1 MIQFEIKNLH
11 LSFGGLNA
19 LTGINLHIRKGET
32 VSLIGPNGA
41 GKTSIINCVCKC
53 YHFSKGQIVF
63 EGEDITQLNTHT
75 VARRSISRTFQNLDL
90 FEGMTVMENVKLG
103 SHIHIRSGV
112 LSHLLYYGRAYA
124 EEKNLERLIREEIL
138 DVLGLMPYQDHLVGS
153 LPYGLQK
160 RVDFA
165 RALAA
170 RPKLLILDEPMA
182 GMNQE
187 ESKEMTQH
195 ILNIKKSKD
204 LTILLVEHDMEV
216 VMNISDRV
224 YVINFGVNIAEG
236 SPDEVKKNEEVI
248 KIYLGH
254 EFDPFTWNA

>member
-1 MIQFEIKNLH
+1 MIQFEVRDLH
-11 LSFGGLNA
+11 LSFGGLKA
-19 LTGINLHIRKGET
+19 LNGINLSIHKGEI

-41 GKTSIINCVCKC
+41 GKTSIINCICKC
-53 YHFSKGQIVF
+53 YNFSKGQILF
-63 EGEDITQLNTHT
+63 EEADITHLNTHT

-90 FEGMTVMENVKLG
+90 FKGMTVMENVKLG
-103 SHIHIRSGV
+103 SHIHIQSGV
-112 LSHLLYYGRAYA
+112 LSHLLYYGKAYS
-124 EEKNLERLIREEIL
+124 EEKQLERLIKEEIL
-138 DVLGLMPYQDHLVGS
+138 DVLGLTPYRSHLVGS

-236 SPDEVKKNEEVI
+236 APSEVKKNEEVI

-254 EFDPFTWNA
+254 EFDPSI